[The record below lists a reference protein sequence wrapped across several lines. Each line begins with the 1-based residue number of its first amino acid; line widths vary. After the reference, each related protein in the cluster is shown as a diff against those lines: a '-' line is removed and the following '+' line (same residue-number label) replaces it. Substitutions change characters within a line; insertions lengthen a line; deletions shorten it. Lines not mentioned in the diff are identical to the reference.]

1 DRVSGWNP
9 AAERI
14 FGLSADQAV
23 GRRIGE
29 VLAEPE
35 FVAARRKLAQ
45 GAEREA
51 FEITPGVGGA
61 PRPLTLAVAL
71 SGLRHPG
78 GRLEGLIAIVRDIPT
93 QREIE
98 GQLNQSEKLTALGQ
112 LAGGI
117 AHDFNNLLQ
126 AILGY
131 AQLMKQ
137 NPGNAELIERSLGV
151 VESAAMDGSET
162 V

>member
-1 DRVSGWNP
+1 ADTKRSLEQLIASAADAIITVTVDDRVSGWNP

-14 FGLSADQAV
+14 FGLAADQAV
-23 GRRIGE
+23 SRRIGD

-51 FEITPGVGGA
+51 FAITRTVGGA
-61 PRPLTLAVAL
+61 PRPLTLAVSL
-71 SGLRHPG
+71 SGLRNRG
-78 GRLEGLIAIVRDIPT
+78 GGLDGLIAIVRDITT

-98 GQLNQSEKLTALGQ
+98 GQLHQSEKLTALGQ

-131 AQLMKQ
+131 AQLMK
-137 NPGNAELIERSLGV
+137 
-151 VESAAMDGSET
+151 
-162 V
+162 